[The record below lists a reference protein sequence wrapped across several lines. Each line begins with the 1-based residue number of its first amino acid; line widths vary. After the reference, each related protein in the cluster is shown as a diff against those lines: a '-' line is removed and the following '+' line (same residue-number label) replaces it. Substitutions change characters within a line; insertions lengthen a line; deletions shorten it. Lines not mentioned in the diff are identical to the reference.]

1 MDFSQW
7 QGRLRATAEEA
18 FAVLL
23 GVGVLEFQK
32 LQVKRREF
40 EKNSGMSMRNVADEF
55 MTRVRKGAC
64 ANRS

>member
-1 MDFSQW
+1 MDFSEW

-32 LQVKRREF
+32 LQVRRREF
-40 EKNSGMSMRNVADEF
+40 EKKSGVSMRAVADEF
-55 MTRVRKGAC
+55 VARVKDGAC
-64 ANRS
+64 ANRR